1 MYYISLTV
9 TEWDRIMY
17 GKLGSNHHF
26 SRYGIG
32 IFDSHYN
39 TTVCLFLFSGN
50 CSSSNIC
57 DSNHHVFVGSAADKI
72 SLVVGKEKD
81 VQCVYD

>member
-1 MYYISLTV
+1 M
-9 TEWDRIMY
+9 TEWDHIMY

-26 SRYGIG
+26 SLYGIG

-39 TTVCLFLFSGN
+39 TTVCLFLFLGN

-57 DSNHHVFVGSAADKI
+57 DGNHHVFVGSAADNI
-72 SLVVGKEKD
+72 SLVVEKEMD